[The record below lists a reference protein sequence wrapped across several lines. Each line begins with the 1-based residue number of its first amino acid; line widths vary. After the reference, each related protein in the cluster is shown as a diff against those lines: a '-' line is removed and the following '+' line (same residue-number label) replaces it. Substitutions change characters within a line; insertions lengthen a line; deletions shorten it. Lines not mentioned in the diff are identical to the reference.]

1 MNRVRSLLMLVERLV
16 EEGEYVEGRGMVEK
30 VEGIRRGLAV
40 TMGRGGYG
48 NININNKGS
57 NDNINNFNI
66 ITTTTTTSSPSIAAT
81 FPPSLLIELYSH
93 QITLSKHLQ
102 P

>member
-1 MNRVRSLLMLVERLV
+1 MNRVRSLLMLVEGLV
-16 EEGEYVEGRGMVEK
+16 EGGGYVGGRGMVEK

-48 NININNKGS
+48 NIDINIKGS

-66 ITTTTTTSSPSIAAT
+66 ITTTTTSPSIAAT

>member
-40 TMGRGGYG
+40 AMGRGGYG

-57 NDNINNFNI
+57 NDSINNFNI
-66 ITTTTTTSSPSIAAT
+66 ITTTTSSPSIATT

-93 QITLSKHLQ
+93 QITLFKHL
-102 P
+102 

>member
-16 EEGEYVEGRGMVEK
+16 EEGEYVEGREMVEK
-30 VEGIRRGLAV
+30 VEGVRRGLAV
-40 TMGRGGYG
+40 AMGRGGYG

-66 ITTTTTTSSPSIAAT
+66 ITTTTTSPSLATT

-93 QITLSKHLQ
+93 QITLFKHL
-102 P
+102 